1 MEEVAY
7 AGIVAVALDHLVRF
21 PPIADI
27 RSSRSIDETGCR
39 EFRMSKCPR
48 HSNAADVRHL
58 SPKRESVVKSLVTLG
73 FWAFATALVAAPP
86 AANFNPTIAQKA
98 AALGPG
104 QYVWGTGR
112 ASSGP
117 LLLTID
123 LTAQR
128 VMVYRDGALIAAA
141 TISTGSA
148 GRETPTGVFTIL
160 EKKVMHRS
168 STYDDAPMPYMQRL
182 TSKGIAI
189 HAGDLPGYPASH
201 GCIRLP
207 NEFAKRLYGVTE
219 IGTPVMITD
228 ATEIAEQERRAAN
241 YARAHEDYVRTTI
254 EQRTAAARALI
265 NFNKAKAAHEKIRR
279 QHEAE
284 MAKYRSEIASK

>member
-1 MEEVAY
+1 
-7 AGIVAVALDHLVRF
+7 
-21 PPIADI
+21 
-27 RSSRSIDETGCR
+27 
-39 EFRMSKCPR
+39 MSKCPR
-48 HSNAADVRHL
+48 RSNARPAGLCLATERELVVRL
-58 SPKRESVVKSLVTLG
+58 
-73 FWAFATALVAAPP
+73 LVALGLLASAAASAAAQP
-86 AANFNPTIAQKA
+86 ATNPYPSIAERA

-104 QYVWGTGR
+104 QYVWDAKGP
-112 ASSGP
+112 SNGP

-128 VMVYRDGALIAAA
+128 VMLYRDGALIAASA
-141 TISTGSA
+141 ISTGSM

-168 STYDDAPMPYMQRL
+168 TTYDNAPMPYMQRL
-182 TSKGIAI
+182 TSKDIAI

-207 NEFAKRLYGVTE
+207 NEFAQKLYGVTE
-219 IGTPVMITD
+219 IGTQVMITND
-228 ATEIAEQERRAAN
+228 AEIAEQRRKQNDFQRASEDYAQTKADRQAAADRVLIDH
-241 YARAHEDYVRTTI
+241 ARA
-254 EQRTAAARALI
+254 
-265 NFNKAKAAHEKIRR
+265 KAEHEKMVR

>member
-1 MEEVAY
+1 M
-7 AGIVAVALDHLVRF
+7 
-21 PPIADI
+21 
-27 RSSRSIDETGCR
+27 
-39 EFRMSKCPR
+39 
-48 HSNAADVRHL
+48 
-58 SPKRESVVKSLVTLG
+58 KSLLPLALL
-73 FWAFATALVAAPP
+73 AFAAT
-86 AANFNPTIAQKA
+86 TA
-98 AALGPG
+98 AAQPAPQIHTTVAERAATLGPG
-104 QYVWGTGR
+104 EFVW
-112 ASSGP
+112 ASNAPRSGS

-128 VMVYRDGALIAAA
+128 LMVYRNGGLMAASA
-141 TISTGSA
+141 ISTGTL

-168 STYDDAPMPYMQRL
+168 TTYDDAPMPYMQRL

-207 NEFAKRLYGVTE
+207 NEFAQKLYGVTE
-219 IGTPVMITD
+219 IGTQVMITND
-228 ATEIAEQERRAAN
+228 AEIAEQRRKQNDFQRASEDYAQTVADRQAAADRVLIN
-241 YARAHEDYVRTTI
+241 HARA
-254 EQRTAAARALI
+254 
-265 NFNKAKAAHEKIRR
+265 KAEHEKMVR

>member
-1 MEEVAY
+1 VLKSLIALGFL
-7 AGIVAVALDHLVRF
+7 AFAAASAVAQ
-21 PPIADI
+21 P
-27 RSSRSIDETGCR
+27 
-39 EFRMSKCPR
+39 
-48 HSNAADVRHL
+48 
-58 SPKRESVVKSLVTLG
+58 
-73 FWAFATALVAAPP
+73 AT
-86 AANFNPTIAQKA
+86 NRNPTIAERA

-104 QYVWGTGR
+104 QYVWD
-112 ASSGP
+112 AKSPSNGP

-128 VMVYRDGALIAAA
+128 VMVYRDGALIAASA
-141 TISTGSA
+141 ISTGSM

-168 STYDDAPMPYMQRL
+168 TTYDDAPMPYMQRL

-207 NEFAKRLYGVTE
+207 NEFAKQLYGATE

-228 ATEIAEQERRAAN
+228 DAEIAEQRRIAAEYQRAQED
-241 YARAHEDYVRTTI
+241 YARTKT
-254 EQRTAAARALI
+254 EQQAAADRVLI
-265 NFNKAKAAHEKIRR
+265 NFARAKAAHEKIQR
-279 QHEAE
+279 QHDAE

>member
-1 MEEVAY
+1 MKSFL
-7 AGIVAVALDHLVRF
+7 AL
-21 PPIADI
+21 A
-27 RSSRSIDETGCR
+27 
-39 EFRMSKCPR
+39 
-48 HSNAADVRHL
+48 
-58 SPKRESVVKSLVTLG
+58 
-73 FWAFATALVAAPP
+73 FWVFATASAAAPL
-86 AANFNPTIAQKA
+86 ADDFHPTIAQKA

-104 QYVWGTGR
+104 QYVWETGEPSIGT
-112 ASSGP
+112 

-123 LTAQR
+123 LTKQR
-128 VMVYRDGALIAAA
+128 VMVYRDGALVAASA
-141 TISTGSA
+141 ISTGSA

-168 STYDDAPMPYMQRL
+168 STYDDAPMPFMQRL

-207 NEFAKRLYGVTE
+207 NDFAKRLYAITE
-219 IGTPVMITD
+219 VGTPVMITD
-228 ATEIAEQERRAAN
+228 DTEIAEQQRRAAE
-241 YARAHEDYVRTTI
+241 YARAHEDYVRTTM
-254 EQRTAAARALI
+254 EQRAAAARALT